1 MSLKEELEFIMTKDP
16 SMKSKLEALLCSP
29 GLHAIIFHKIAHKL
43 YNKKCY
49 LGARIIATIS
59 RFLTGIDIHPGAKIG
74 KCVFI
79 DHGSGVV
86 IGETAEIGNKVVI
99 YQGVTLGGTQLVK
112 AKRHPTVGNNVV
124 IGANSTLLGPI
135 KVGDNVVI
143 GAGSV
148 VTEDVPEGGIVVGV
162 PGRVI
167 KIYGKRVEQP
177 DLSKLPDPMAQVM
190 KCLLS
195 RIDEIEAEVKE
206 LREKLEKRQ

>member
-1 MSLKEELEFIMTKDP
+1 MSLKEELKFIMEKDP
-16 SMKSKLEALLCSP
+16 SVKSELEAFLCSP
-29 GLHAIIFHKIAHKL
+29 GFHAILFHRIAHKL
-43 YNKKCY
+43 YRKRCY
-49 LGARIIATIS
+49 LGARTIASIS

-86 IGETAEIGNKVVI
+86 IGETAEIGNHVLI
-99 YQGVTLGGTQLVK
+99 YQGVTLGGTRLVK
-112 AKRHPTVGNNVV
+112 GKRHPTVGSNVV

-135 KVGDNVVI
+135 KVGNNAVI

-148 VTEDVPEGGIVVGV
+148 VTEDVPDGGIVVGV

-167 KIYGKRVEQP
+167 KIYGKKVEQI
-177 DLSKLPDPMAQVM
+177 DLTKLPDPMAQVM

-195 RIDEIEAEVKE
+195 RIDEIEAEVKQ
-206 LREKLEKRQ
+206 LREKLERR